1 MCTCHRIFFFFNIPG
16 IPQYRQKKIPIP
28 GNGGKRPQF
37 VDERPKQVDQASEQK

>member
-1 MCTCHRIFFFFNIPG
+1 MCTCHCIFFFQFSWNTTI
-16 IPQYRQKKIPIP
+16 QAKKKIPIP

>member
-1 MCTCHRIFFFFNIPG
+1 MHLSLYIFFSNFPG
-16 IPQYRQKKIPIP
+16 IPQYRQKKKIPIP